1 MSVFRKA
8 RMAVVV
14 AAALACDS
22 DSVFAP
28 IKHFEYSAATFQCGP
43 ADGPATA
50 IFLSHDAV
58 GSVAPSAPFVRIYV
72 PVAVEQ
78 LSGDV
83 WQLSEGSA
91 DGTAWFHSSDASSEV
106 ATSGYMIVAAVGS
119 ERTVQG
125 SVYLE
130 FPNAGR
136 VSGAFAAAWIP
147 RTIMCG

>member
-1 MSVFRKA
+1 MSLVRWT
-8 RMAVVV
+8 RMAVLA

-22 DSVFAP
+22 DSVFTP
-28 IKHFEYSAATFQCGP
+28 IRHFEYSAAAFQCGP

-50 IFLSHDAV
+50 IYLSHDAV
-58 GSVAPSAPFVRIYV
+58 GSVEPTTPYVRIYV

-78 LSGDV
+78 LSGNV
-83 WQLSEGSA
+83 WQLSAESP
-91 DGTAWFHSSDASSEV
+91 DGAAWFHSTGANSEL

-136 VSGAFAAAWIP
+136 VSGAFAAPWIQSGVL
-147 RTIMCG
+147 CG

>member
-8 RMAVVV
+8 RIALLV
-14 AAALACDS
+14 AAAMACDS
-22 DSVFAP
+22 DSVFEP
-28 IKHFEYSAATFQCGP
+28 IRHFEYSAATRQCGP

-50 IFLSHDAV
+50 IYLTHDAV
-58 GSVAPSAPFVRIYV
+58 GSIEPSAPFVRIYV

-91 DGTAWFHSSDASSEV
+91 DGAAWFHSTDASSEL
-106 ATSGYMIVAAVGS
+106 AASGYMIVAAVGS
-119 ERTVQG
+119 DRTVQG

-130 FPNAGR
+130 FPDAGR
-136 VSGAFAAAWIP
+136 VSGAFTAAWIQSDV
-147 RTIMCG
+147 ICG

>member
-1 MSVFRKA
+1 MSLLRKA
-8 RMAVVV
+8 RMTAVV
-14 AAALACDS
+14 AAAMACDS
-22 DSVFAP
+22 DRVFEP

-50 IFLSHDAV
+50 IYLTHEV
-58 GSVAPSAPFVRIYV
+58 GSIEPSAPFVRIYV

-83 WQLSEGSA
+83 WQLSERSA
-91 DGTAWFHSSDASSEV
+91 DGAAWFHSTDANSEV

-119 ERTVQG
+119 DRTVHG

-130 FPNAGR
+130 FPDAGR
-136 VSGAFAAAWIP
+136 VSGAFTATWIQSTVICP
-147 RTIMCG
+147 

>member
-1 MSVFRKA
+1 MSVFRWT
-8 RMAVVV
+8 RMTVVV
-14 AAALACDS
+14 AAVVACDS
-22 DSVFAP
+22 DNVFRP
-28 IKHFEYSAATFQCGP
+28 IRHFEYSAATFQCGP

-58 GSVAPSAPFVRIYV
+58 GSTEPSAPFVRIYV

-83 WQLSEGSA
+83 WQLSVDSPEGA
-91 DGTAWFHSSDASSEV
+91 AWFHSTDAGPEV

-119 ERTVQG
+119 DRTVQG

-130 FPNAGR
+130 FPSAGR
-136 VSGAFAAAWIP
+136 VSGAFAAAWIQSGV
-147 RTIMCG
+147 ICG

>member
-1 MSVFRKA
+1 MSVFRIA
-8 RMAVVV
+8 RVVVVV
-14 AAALACDS
+14 AAAMACDS
-22 DSVFAP
+22 DGVFEP

-50 IFLSHDAV
+50 IYLSHAV
-58 GSVAPSAPFVRIYV
+58 GSIDPSAPFVRIYV

-83 WQLSEGSA
+83 WQLSQGSE
-91 DGTAWFHSSDASSEV
+91 GTAWFHSTNASSEV
-106 ATSGYMIVAAVGS
+106 ATSGYMVVAAVGS
-119 ERTVQG
+119 NRTIQG

-136 VSGAFAAAWIP
+136 VSGAFAATWIP
-147 RTIMCG
+147 GSVVCG

>member
-14 AAALACDS
+14 AAAIACDS
-22 DSVFAP
+22 DGVFAP

-43 ADGPATA
+43 ADGPATE
-50 IFLSHDAV
+50 IYLTHDV
-58 GSVAPSAPFVRIYV
+58 GSIEPNAPFVRIYV

-83 WQLSEGSA
+83 WQLSGGSA
-91 DGTAWFHSSDASSEV
+91 DGAAWFHSTDASSEV
-106 ATSGYMIVAAVGS
+106 ATSGYMIVAAVGTD
-119 ERTVQG
+119 RTVQG

-130 FPNAGR
+130 FPDAGR
-136 VSGAFAAAWIP
+136 VSGAFAATWIQSGVTCP
-147 RTIMCG
+147 